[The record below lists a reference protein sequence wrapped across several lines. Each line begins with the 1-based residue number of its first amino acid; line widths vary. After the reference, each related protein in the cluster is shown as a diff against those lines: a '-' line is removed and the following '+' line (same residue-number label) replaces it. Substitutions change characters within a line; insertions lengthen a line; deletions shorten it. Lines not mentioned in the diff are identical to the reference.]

1 MESLFLDLA
10 ISNFIVVLQLDLC
23 VDNLGVSRLL
33 VELAY
38 LGINRVFHVG
48 DNSGWFILVLV
59 FLPDVVIARG

>member
-1 MESLFLDLA
+1 M
-10 ISNFIVVLQLDLC
+10 LQLDLC